1 MKKSNIKNIK
11 RLKAIF
17 GLVTAAFSLALAIQ
31 QVMHLREGDLD
42 QA

>member
-1 MKKSNIKNIK
+1 MNRSNIKNIK

-17 GLVTAAFSLALAIQ
+17 GLITAAFSLALAIQ
-31 QVMHLREGDLD
+31 QVIQLKDGDLK